1 MGTLDNW
8 VLRTPRQPRGVSRF
22 RPQQTRGGGLRR
34 KRGKCMPV
42 PARIFTPDEIADAYH
57 SYVETDEPMSSIAQR
72 LRTSVNTLQRLI
84 RSQGWPH
91 RRQPVR
97 RDMAQLVPPPVAPIS
112 LALTSKDEAAA
123 ADIEAT
129 AHRAVEAIR
138 MIVARLTVTTNGAA
152 AERTARTLSTL
163 IRTLQETIRLRA
175 MKTAQTAPEP
185 RNDRPPADPD
195 EFARELLR
203 CLELFNAA

>member
-1 MGTLDNW
+1 
-8 VLRTPRQPRGVSRF
+8 
-22 RPQQTRGGGLRR
+22 
-34 KRGKCMPV
+34 MPV

-97 RDMAQLVPPPVAPIS
+97 RDMAQLVPPPIAPIS
-112 LALTSKDEAAA
+112 LPLTSEDESAA

-203 CLELFNAA
+203 RLELFNAARASAVPDEPAAGVA